1 MNVDIMTAVMTVI
14 VSRHYALMSAEM
26 LSGKFHAERLR
37 FFRRPTALCISRIE
51 RENEVVAFDVTGFS
65 ILFVVLVGD
74 LAVDVVRPRCGVDC
88 VDEYIFSQDHFVL
101 FIVDGAGVTVVLE
114 QDVGDEV
121 VIVAVV
127 DVDVFENCQVYLLY
141 VS

>member
-1 MNVDIMTAVMTVI
+1 MV
-14 VSRHYALMSAEM
+14 L
-26 LSGKFHAERLR
+26 L
-37 FFRRPTALCISRIE
+37 
-51 RENEVVAFDVTGFS
+51 DVTFLHV
-65 ILFVVLVGD
+65 LFPATITD

-114 QDVGDEV
+114 QNVGDEV
-121 VIVAVV
+121 VVVAAV